1 MYKHNLLFI
10 LMLAASALAAQTS
23 AKKYVLIEHF
33 TNSNCSNCGS
43 KNPAFYNLID
53 DYPNDIHHISIH
65 PPIPYASCALYQA
78 NKTENSAR
86 AGFYNIFGTPSVA
99 LNGELQ
105 PISSPLLTLVT
116 LQNYLDQTSPM
127 WVQVSESGPANAR
140 QGIVKLHSLSA
151 VPGSGYKLY
160 VALVEKTLEYKGTNS
175 ETVHH
180 DVFRDM
186 LTDVAGVDITPAA
199 AGQSIQFT
207 YNYDVTPWND
217 NEMYLLA
224 WVQKSDNKEVLNS
237 GTRFDPALTG
247 THDVTVQTVR
257 VRPNPV
263 TDQALVQIGDD
274 RAESLEVFSANGQRV
289 TAAFE
294 NQPAGT
300 VAVSAASLA
309 PGIYFLKMRGEKGAY
324 VAKMVKE

>member
-1 MYKHNLLFI
+1 MYKHNLLLI
-10 LMLAASALAAQTS
+10 LLLAASALAAQTS

-86 AGFYNIFGTPSVA
+86 AGFYNVFGTPSVA

-105 PISSPLLTLVT
+105 PVSSPLLTQIT
-116 LQNYLDQTSPM
+116 LENYLEQTSPL

-140 QGIVKLHSLSA
+140 TGIVKLHSLSA

-160 VALVEKTLEYKGTNS
+160 VALVEKTLNYQGGNS
-175 ETVHH
+175 ESVHH

-186 LTDVAGVDITPAA
+186 LTDIAGQDVTPAA
-199 AGQSIQFT
+199 AGQSVQFSF
-207 YNYDVTPWND
+207 NYDVTPWND
-217 NEMYLLA
+217 DEMYLLA

-247 THDVTVQTVR
+247 TADVAVR
-257 VRPNPV
+257 SVSIQPNPV
-263 TDQALVQIGDD
+263 TDRALYRSATTGPKAWRFSPQTAGSWRPLLKTSRPAWWPFQPPRCR
-274 RAESLEVFSANGQRV
+274 RASIS
-289 TAAFE
+289 
-294 NQPAGT
+294 
-300 VAVSAASLA
+300 
-309 PGIYFLKMRGEKGAY
+309 
-324 VAKMVKE
+324 